1 MTEEAAPSPH
11 PGSSPPGG
19 SAPPPPATT
28 PAGWAEPATFGPPT
42 GAGPTGGPP
51 PGAPSG
57 TYETA
62 APQPGGT
69 GHQPGG
75 GGYPPGATGP
85 GPAAGFAAGTGYGPG
100 YGAGGGPGTPPPG
113 PGGPSVGPLGGNGF
127 TSRYGLVR
135 PRDGRYLAGVCAA
148 IGRATN
154 TDPVLW
160 RVLLAVLGFFGGI
173 GILVYVAAWL
183 IIPNE
188 GDTASPV
195 ESMLGRG
202 RSSMSPVTVI
212 VLSILVA
219 ASFGYIVTD
228 AFRAVLLGVAILIG
242 GALLLNRDGRGP
254 QPGTPVGTP
263 PGPSGTPPG
272 PVPPVAWPAPAH
284 GAAPPAGP
292 LATAPL
298 ADGGPAYATVAAPE
312 PPTLPAYAA
321 QPSTAAQSATVQPT
335 TGQPT
340 AKQPAYEQP
349 GYEQPTEQPVYEQ
362 PTTEQPVTGQPV
374 TGQPVTGAPADSTA
388 PQPAGLSA
396 PAPTWPSTAPTWPST
411 SPTWPSTGT
420 PSTGTSSANWPSAP
434 VTGAPTGHR
443 SAATPGGYR
452 PPFAP
457 HGPYASATPAA
468 SPPPKPPKPPKRPRE
483 RSPLGAVT
491 FSLIFLALGL
501 VGLLDLLDVFTFG
514 ASAYFAAALATVGLG
529 LLVGTWF
536 GRARWLIA
544 LGLVTA
550 AALGTATIAE
560 SYDRIRGVDGA
571 VTWAPTTH
579 RDLANRYENSFGDAV
594 LDLRGIDF
602 TKQESEVT
610 VQVNFGHATVVVPPN
625 VDVTTVADVNA
636 GDAIIFG
643 KRSGGLD
650 GELRESTDLGADGAG
665 GGTLRL
671 YIHVN
676 AGNLEVTR

>member
-1 MTEEAAPSPH
+1 MTEEAAPPPR
-11 PGSSPPGG
+11 PGSAQSGG

-28 PAGWAEPATFGPPT
+28 PTEWTEPSTFGPPSGAST
-42 GAGPTGGPP
+42 GTAPGDPADGYGPP
-51 PGAPSG
+51 
-57 TYETA
+57 TA
-62 APQPGGT
+62 
-69 GHQPGG
+69 GH
-75 GGYPPGATGP
+75 GP
-85 GPAAGFAAGTGYGPG
+85 GFAAGTGYGPG
-100 YGAGGGPGTPPPG
+100 GTPPG
-113 PGGPSVGPLGGNGF
+113 PGGPGPSAPPPPLGGTSF

-212 VLSILVA
+212 VLGILVA
-219 ASFGYIVTD
+219 ASFAYIVTD
-228 AFRAVLLGVAILIG
+228 AFRAVLLGAAILVA
-242 GALLLNRDGRGP
+242 GALLLNRDGRNP
-254 QPGTPVGTP
+254 RPGTPGGP
-263 PGPSGTPPG
+263 PPAAPSGNPAG
-272 PVPPVAWPAPAH
+272 PVVPPVAWPAPSYGTAPSTGPAVTPPMFGTGPGYATATT
-284 GAAPPAGP
+284 GAAP
-292 LATAPL
+292 T
-298 ADGGPAYATVAAPE
+298 ATVPGYDT
-312 PPTLPAYAA
+312 PPTSGQ
-321 QPSTAAQSATVQPT
+321 QPSAAT
-335 TGQPT
+335 
-340 AKQPAYEQP
+340 QP
-349 GYEQPTEQPVYEQ
+349 GS
-362 PTTEQPVTGQPV
+362 G
-374 TGQPVTGAPADSTA
+374 
-388 PQPAGLSA
+388 QPAGATAAHSG
-396 PAPTWPSTAPTWPST
+396 WPSTAMPSV
-411 SPTWPSTGT
+411 G
-420 PSTGTSSANWPSAP
+420 WPSAP
-434 VTGAPTGHR
+434 VSSAP
-443 SAATPGGYR
+443 AAPAGYPTAPPPSGYR

-457 HGPYASATPAA
+457 HGPYASPTPAA
-468 SPPPKPPKPPKRPRE
+468 PPPPKPPKPPKRPKE

-491 FSLIFLALGL
+491 FSLIFLVLGL
-501 VGLLDLLDVFTFG
+501 VALLDLLDVFAIS
-514 ASAYFAAALATVGLG
+514 ASAYFAAALTTIALG

-550 AALGTATIAE
+550 AALGTATVAE

-571 VTWAPTTH
+571 VTWAPTDY
-579 RDLANRYENSFGDAV
+579 RDLADRYENSFGDAV

-602 TKQESEVT
+602 AKRESQVT
-610 VQVNFGHATVVVPPN
+610 VAVNFGQATVVVPPN

-636 GDAIIFG
+636 GDATIFG
-643 KRSGGLD
+643 NRSGGLD
-650 GELRESTDLGADGAG
+650 GRLRESTDLGADGPG

>member
-1 MTEEAAPSPH
+1 M
-11 PGSSPPGG
+11 
-19 SAPPPPATT
+19 
-28 PAGWAEPATFGPPT
+28 
-42 GAGPTGGPP
+42 
-51 PGAPSG
+51 
-57 TYETA
+57 
-62 APQPGGT
+62 
-69 GHQPGG
+69 
-75 GGYPPGATGP
+75 
-85 GPAAGFAAGTGYGPG
+85 
-100 YGAGGGPGTPPPG
+100 PPG
-113 PGGPSVGPLGGNGF
+113 PGGPGPSAPPPPLGGAGF

-212 VLSILVA
+212 VLGILVA

-228 AFRAVLLGVAILIG
+228 AFRAVLLGAAILIG
-242 GALLLNRDGRGP
+242 GALLLNRDSRGP
-254 QPGTPVGTP
+254 QPGTPGGPVPSAPVGTP
-263 PGPSGTPPG
+263 SG
-272 PVPPVAWPAPAH
+272 PVPPVTWPAPAH
-284 GAAPPAGP
+284 AAVPHTGP
-292 LATAPL
+292 LASAPL
-298 ADGGPAYATVAAPE
+298 AGGDPAYATAAPDAS
-312 PPTLPAYAA
+312 PTLHAPAHGA
-321 QPSTAAQSATVQPT
+321 QPF
-335 TGQPT
+335 TG
-340 AKQPAYEQP
+340 A
-349 GYEQPTEQPVYEQ
+349 QPVSGVG
-362 PTTEQPVTGQPV
+362 PMSGH
-374 TGQPVTGAPADSTA
+374 PAAATA
-388 PQPAGLSA
+388 PQAGWPA
-396 PAPTWPSTAPTWPST
+396 PAPAAPA
-411 SPTWPSTGT
+411 WPSTGT
-420 PSTGTSSANWPSAP
+420 PSGGWPSAP
-434 VTGAPTGHR
+434 VAGAP
-443 SAATPGGYR
+443 AAGVPAGYPVTPPAPAGYR

-457 HGPYASATPAA
+457 HGPYASPAA
-468 SPPPKPPKPPKRPRE
+468 YPPPKPPKPPKRPRE
-483 RSPLGAVT
+483 RSPLGAVI
-491 FSLIFLALGL
+491 FSLIFLALG
-501 VGLLDLLDVFTFG
+501 VVALLDLLDVFDVG
-514 ASAYFAAALATVGLG
+514 ASAYFAAALATIALG

-550 AALGTATIAE
+550 AALGTATVAE

-571 VTWAPTTH
+571 VTWAPTDY
-579 RDLANRYENSFGDAV
+579 RDVADRYENSFGDAV

-602 TKQESEVT
+602 AKRDSQVT
-610 VQVNFGHATVVVPPN
+610 VAINFGQATVVVPPN

-636 GDAIIFG
+636 GDATIFG
-643 KRSGGLD
+643 NRSGGLD
-650 GELRESTDLGADGAG
+650 GRLRESTDLGADGPG

>member
-1 MTEEAAPSPH
+1 MTEEAAPPPR
-11 PGSSPPGG
+11 PGSAQPGG
-19 SAPPPPATT
+19 SVPPVPPTT
-28 PAGWAEPATFGPPT
+28 PAGWTEPTTFGPP
-42 GAGPTGGPP
+42 A
-51 PGAPSG
+51 
-57 TYETA
+57 
-62 APQPGGT
+62 
-69 GHQPGG
+69 
-75 GGYPPGATGP
+75 
-85 GPAAGFAAGTGYGPG
+85 GPAADAPYEPPSAGYAPGAGYAAGTGYGPG
-100 YGAGGGPGTPPPG
+100 GGTAGTGYGPGGTPGGPGAP
-113 PGGPSVGPLGGNGF
+113 GPSVGPLGGTGF

-212 VLSILVA
+212 ILGILVA

-228 AFRAVLLGVAILIG
+228 AFRAVLLGAAILIG
-242 GALLLNRDGRGP
+242 GALLLNRDNRGP
-254 QPGTPVGTP
+254 QPTSGPVP
-263 PGPSGTPPG
+263 PSPAGTPPG

-284 GAAPPAGP
+284 GTVPPSGP

-298 ADGGPAYATVAAPE
+298 AGDASSYA
-312 PPTLPAYAA
+312 
-321 QPSTAAQSATVQPT
+321 
-335 TGQPT
+335 
-340 AKQPAYEQP
+340 
-349 GYEQPTEQPVYEQ
+349 
-362 PTTEQPVTGQPV
+362 
-374 TGQPVTGAPADSTA
+374 TA
-388 PQPAGLSA
+388 PQSAYPPVQSGQPPATAQPTVGAQPESPAVLVTGTGPVSAQPAAATATPAGTGW
-396 PAPTWPSTAPTWPST
+396 PAPEQGWPGS
-411 SPTWPSTGT
+411 GT
-420 PSTGTSSANWPSAP
+420 PTSGWPSAP
-434 VTGAPTGHR
+434 VTAVPAAGPSTHPGATP
-443 SAATPGGYR
+443 PGGYR

-457 HGPYASATPAA
+457 HGPYAAPAPAA
-468 SPPPKPPKPPKRPRE
+468 YRPPKPPKPPKRPRE
-483 RSPLGAVT
+483 RSPLGPVT
-491 FSLIFLALGL
+491 FSLIFLALG
-501 VGLLDLLDVFTFG
+501 VVALLDLLDVFDVG
-514 ASAYFAAALATVGLG
+514 ASAYFAAALATIGLG

-550 AALGTATIAE
+550 AALGTATVAE

-571 VTWAPTTH
+571 VTWAPTDY
-579 RDLANRYENSFGDAV
+579 RDLADRYENSFGDAV

-602 TKQESEVT
+602 TKQDTQVT
-610 VQVNFGHATVVVPPN
+610 VAINFGQATVVVPPN

-636 GDAIIFG
+636 GDATVFG
-643 KRSGGLD
+643 NRSGGID
-650 GELRESTDLGADGAG
+650 GRLRESTDLGADGPG
-665 GGTLRL
+665 GGKLRL